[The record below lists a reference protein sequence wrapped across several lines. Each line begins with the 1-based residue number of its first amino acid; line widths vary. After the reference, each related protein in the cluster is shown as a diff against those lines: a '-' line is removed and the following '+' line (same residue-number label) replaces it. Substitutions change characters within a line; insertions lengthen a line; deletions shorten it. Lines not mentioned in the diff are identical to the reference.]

1 MVKKVLCSCWIL
13 FLICGVAS
21 AQVRKWHAPTYHGL
35 VLGESKKADV
45 ARTFGKPVWSG
56 HPEDE
61 LDNPVESLLSYEY
74 ENVGGFEGRTA
85 VIMNRRT
92 GVVESISL
100 SVSYQKPLPLD
111 KALAQYGRDYI
122 ERESALGPCPT
133 AKELRNFKRPAERE
147 YPIFLVYPHKGMYI
161 SVERDNNVRE
171 IVYLLRCP

>member
-1 MVKKVLCSCWIL
+1 MVKKALCSWLISL
-13 FLICGVAS
+13 LICGVAS
-21 AQVRKWHAPTYHGL
+21 AQMRRWRAPTYHGL
-35 VLGESKKADV
+35 VLGKSKKVDV

-74 ENVGGFEGRTA
+74 ESVGGFEGRT
-85 VIMNRRT
+85 VVVMNGRT

-100 SVSYQKPLPLD
+100 SVPYQMPLPLS
-111 KALAQYGRDYI
+111 KALEKYGRDYI

-133 AKELRNFKRPAERE
+133 DKEIRNFKRPAERE

-171 IVYLLRCP
+171 IVYMLRCP